1 MAIQR
6 DLHEENRRSWN
17 EATRAH
23 NSHKA
28 DQAGFLRGG
37 GSTLFSDE
45 IELLGDISGKTLLHL
60 QCNAGQDTLSLAG
73 LGAKVTG
80 VDISDE
86 AIDFARKLSED
97 SGIPGTFERADVLDW
112 LPEAAAAGRRFDIVF
127 VSYGAIYWLSDIKAW
142 AEGIAGVLAPGG
154 RLVMIEF
161 HPLGIFDDDWN
172 IVYDYA
178 FGGKHYRDE
187 EGVNDYV
194 SRSGEAL
201 APGGYSEGETKFS
214 NPHPAHAFDWNLG
227 DVVTALIE
235 AGLRIELVREYPYSN
250 GDKIYP
256 RMRELP
262 GNRFASPDGM
272 PELPFMFAVTA
283 SR

>member
-23 NSHKA
+23 NSHKG
-28 DQAGFLRGG
+28 DQAKFLREG
-37 GSTLFSDE
+37 GSTLFSE
-45 IELLGDISGKTLLHL
+45 EVELLGDISGKTLLHL
-60 QCNAGQDTLSLAG
+60 QCNAGQDTLSLAA
-73 LGAKVTG
+73 LGAEVTG
-80 VDISDE
+80 IDISDE
-86 AIDFARKLSED
+86 AIDFAREVSDE

-112 LPEAAAAGRRFDIVF
+112 LPAAAAAGRRFDIVF
-127 VSYGAIYWLSDIKAW
+127 VSYGAIYWLSDIRAW
-142 AEGIAGVLAPGG
+142 ANGIAGVLAPGG

-172 IVYDYA
+172 IAYDYA
-178 FGGKHYRDE
+178 FGGKHYRDA

-194 SRSGEAL
+194 QQSGEAL
-201 APGGYSEGETKFS
+201 TPSGYVEGQTNFS

-235 AGLRIELVREYPYSN
+235 AGLRIELLREYPYSN
-250 GDKIYP
+250 GCKFYRD
-256 RMRELP
+256 MRELR
-262 GNRFASPDGM
+262 GNRFASPEGM